1 MSTRLRGRLRRLRLA
16 AAGSGERG
24 STSVQMVILMPVLF
38 SVMFLGLQA
47 ALFYHA
53 RTVAIAAAQEGA
65 RAAGAETGIRQRR
78 HRGRHI
84 VRGRRRRIGR
94 VAERLSVRQPL
105 SHPGERD
112 CPRRRVERHPRLVPD
127 RAAERHR
134 PRRTDHH
141 RMSQQTRQTNRE
153 RGSATIEAVIGV
165 PAFLLF
171 VLLIIAAGRIAIARQ
186 AVEASAAEAARSA
199 SIARTQGQAEANGV
213 SGAAAS
219 LRNQG
224 VRCTAQRV
232 DVDTSGFAAPVGTPA
247 TVTATVTCIADL
259 SDLSIPGLP
268 GSRTI
273 TATMSSPID
282 TYRER

>member
-1 MSTRLRGRLRRLRLA
+1 
-16 AAGSGERG
+16 
-24 STSVQMVILMPVLF
+24 
-38 SVMFLGLQA
+38 
-47 ALFYHA
+47 
-53 RTVAIAAAQEGA
+53 
-65 RAAGAETGIRQRR
+65 
-78 HRGRHI
+78 
-84 VRGRRRRIGR
+84 
-94 VAERLSVRQPL
+94 
-105 SHPGERD
+105 
-112 CPRRRVERHPRLVPD
+112 
-127 RAAERHR
+127 
-134 PRRTDHH
+134 
-141 RMSQQTRQTNRE
+141 MSQLMGRSNRE

-199 SIARTQGQAEANGV
+199 SIARTQPQAEANGI

-219 LRNQG
+219 LRNQD
-224 VRCTAQRV
+224 VRCTSQRV

>member
-1 MSTRLRGRLRRLRLA
+1 
-16 AAGSGERG
+16 
-24 STSVQMVILMPVLF
+24 
-38 SVMFLGLQA
+38 
-47 ALFYHA
+47 
-53 RTVAIAAAQEGA
+53 
-65 RAAGAETGIRQRR
+65 
-78 HRGRHI
+78 
-84 VRGRRRRIGR
+84 
-94 VAERLSVRQPL
+94 
-105 SHPGERD
+105 
-112 CPRRRVERHPRLVPD
+112 
-127 RAAERHR
+127 
-134 PRRTDHH
+134 
-141 RMSQQTRQTNRE
+141 MSQQMGETNRE

-199 SIARTQGQAEANGV
+199 SISRTQSQAEADGA
-213 SGAAAS
+213 SGATAS

-224 VRCTAQRV
+224 VRCTVQRV
-232 DVDTSGFAAPVGTPA
+232 DVDTSGFAVPVGTPA
-247 TVTATVTCIADL
+247 TVTATVTCITDL

>member
-1 MSTRLRGRLRRLRLA
+1 
-16 AAGSGERG
+16 
-24 STSVQMVILMPVLF
+24 
-38 SVMFLGLQA
+38 
-47 ALFYHA
+47 
-53 RTVAIAAAQEGA
+53 
-65 RAAGAETGIRQRR
+65 
-78 HRGRHI
+78 
-84 VRGRRRRIGR
+84 
-94 VAERLSVRQPL
+94 
-105 SHPGERD
+105 
-112 CPRRRVERHPRLVPD
+112 
-127 RAAERHR
+127 
-134 PRRTDHH
+134 
-141 RMSQQTRQTNRE
+141 MSQQTRHTNRE

-171 VLLIIAAGRIAIARQ
+171 VLLIIAAGRVAIARQ

-232 DVDTSGFAAPVGTPA
+232 DVDTSGFAVPVGTPA
-247 TVTATVTCIADL
+247 SVTATVTCIADV

>member
-1 MSTRLRGRLRRLRLA
+1 MNQHSRHRNC
-16 AAGSGERG
+16 ERG
-24 STSVQMVILMPVLF
+24 SS
-38 SVMFLGLQA
+38 
-47 ALFYHA
+47 
-53 RTVAIAAAQEGA
+53 
-65 RAAGAETGIRQRR
+65 
-78 HRGRHI
+78 
-84 VRGRRRRIGR
+84 
-94 VAERLSVRQPL
+94 
-105 SHPGERD
+105 
-112 CPRRRVERHPRLVPD
+112 
-127 RAAERHR
+127 
-134 PRRTDHH
+134 
-141 RMSQQTRQTNRE
+141 
-153 RGSATIEAVIGV
+153 TIEAVIGV
-165 PAFLLF
+165 PAFVLF

-199 SIARTQGQAEANGV
+199 SIARTQDQAAANGI

-247 TVTATVTCIADL
+247 KITATVTCIADL

-268 GSRTI
+268 GARTI

>member
-1 MSTRLRGRLRRLRLA
+1 
-16 AAGSGERG
+16 
-24 STSVQMVILMPVLF
+24 
-38 SVMFLGLQA
+38 
-47 ALFYHA
+47 
-53 RTVAIAAAQEGA
+53 
-65 RAAGAETGIRQRR
+65 
-78 HRGRHI
+78 
-84 VRGRRRRIGR
+84 
-94 VAERLSVRQPL
+94 
-105 SHPGERD
+105 
-112 CPRRRVERHPRLVPD
+112 
-127 RAAERHR
+127 
-134 PRRTDHH
+134 
-141 RMSQQTRQTNRE
+141 MSQHTRHGNLE

-171 VLLIIAAGRIAIARQ
+171 ALLIIAAGRIAVARQ

-199 SIARTQGQAEANGV
+199 SISRTQHQAKTDGA

-224 VRCTAQRV
+224 VRCTSQRV
-232 DVDTSGFAAPVGTPA
+232 DIDTSGFAAPVDTPA
-247 TVTATVTCIADL
+247 KVTAAVTCIADL

>member
-1 MSTRLRGRLRRLRLA
+1 MS
-16 AAGSGERG
+16 
-24 STSVQMVILMPVLF
+24 Q
-38 SVMFLGLQA
+38 
-47 ALFYHA
+47 HA
-53 RTVAIAAAQEGA
+53 RQA
-65 RAAGAETGIRQRR
+65 
-78 HRGRHI
+78 
-84 VRGRRRRIGR
+84 
-94 VAERLSVRQPL
+94 
-105 SHPGERD
+105 
-112 CPRRRVERHPRLVPD
+112 
-127 RAAERHR
+127 
-134 PRRTDHH
+134 
-141 RMSQQTRQTNRE
+141 NRE

-171 VLLIIAAGRIAIARQ
+171 VLLIIAAGRLAMARH

-199 SIARTQGQAEANGV
+199 SISRTQARAETDGV
-213 SGAAAS
+213 SGAATS

-232 DVDTSGFAAPVGTPA
+232 DIDTSGFAAPVGTPA
-247 TVTATVTCIADL
+247 KVTATVTCIADL

>member
-1 MSTRLRGRLRRLRLA
+1 
-16 AAGSGERG
+16 
-24 STSVQMVILMPVLF
+24 
-38 SVMFLGLQA
+38 
-47 ALFYHA
+47 
-53 RTVAIAAAQEGA
+53 
-65 RAAGAETGIRQRR
+65 
-78 HRGRHI
+78 
-84 VRGRRRRIGR
+84 
-94 VAERLSVRQPL
+94 
-105 SHPGERD
+105 
-112 CPRRRVERHPRLVPD
+112 
-127 RAAERHR
+127 
-134 PRRTDHH
+134 
-141 RMSQQTRQTNRE
+141 MSQQTGQTNRE
-153 RGSATIEAVIGV
+153 RGSATIEAVISV

-199 SIARTQGQAEANGV
+199 SIARTQSQAEANGA